1 MVVVTMDT
9 YNNNNNNNNN
19 GYEDDRD
26 INYIIDDHCEGNTTQ
41 QYHVKLTL
49 T

>member
-1 MVVVTMDT
+1 MDIILAVMMM
-9 YNNNNNNNNN
+9 
-19 GYEDDRD
+19 DMK
-26 INYIIDDHCEGNTTQ
+26 IIAVLIIDDHCEGNTTQ